1 MSSSD
6 KQTQLL
12 ESILDKLEDN
22 NLLLQTLASKTDIQG
37 QRLKV
42 VEKEIKEKVATVE
55 QQASG
60 GELISSEFVVKIF

>member
-37 QRLKV
+37 QRLTV